1 MTTGTQAAE
10 AVSTGRR
17 WVAGNRWAV
26 YAAIFG
32 LYLIARTVIIVGGD
46 VFEAWDSAVYAYRD
60 DPARNIGPLVSFVGD
75 APRPWGLPLFYALF
89 GNDLWRAVGQ
99 WAFGTVAWAF
109 FAWEVSR
116 HLRTRAA
123 QYAVV
128 AALLLFA
135 CLNNVASWD
144 LAILTESMSVS
155 IGVLVLGLLLRWFR
169 TGSKAAIA
177 GMTAAAVWW
186 SFIRPDIRL
195 FIGVIM
201 AVLVGYTALRWWHAR
216 KNNGKSNDESRGEN
230 NSGRITA
237 ALVACVVMGLGIVW
251 YSAITPAMTEAM
263 EPYDDDAIQPDPLPQ
278 PEQMYVYRLRV
289 DVSTDPEMWQAF
301 KTQLGMPTCPE
312 LEAFTSRT
320 DWQGQKW
327 AEAYL
332 RCPPLV
338 AWVAERKDHFGIFWT
353 ELAAANP
360 RLAVNRFKSMTSYTV
375 GGIVYAHAPRVVP
388 APIERLAFPSQRYAL
403 PLLLIGFGIA
413 LAAAWWA
420 GARRTDR
427 RLFLFSIV
435 LFGTAIF
442 SAAATIVIHTGEI
455 QRYGVQ
461 EALAARVAIIVL
473 LATALDAWVLRR
485 QSARPLASPRGQE

>member
-1 MTTGTQAAE
+1 VTTGTQAAE
-10 AVSTGRR
+10 AISTRVRR
-17 WVAGNRWAV
+17 LAGNPWAV

-32 LYLIARTVIIVGGD
+32 LFLLARTVIILGGD
-46 VFEAWDSAVYAYRD
+46 VFEAPDSAVYAYRD
-60 DPARNIGPLVSFVGD
+60 DPARNRGPLVSFFGD

-89 GNDLWRAVGQ
+89 GNDTWRAVGQ

-128 AALLLFA
+128 SALLLFA
-135 CLNNVASWD
+135 CLNNVASYD
-144 LAILTESMSVS
+144 LALLTESMSVS

-169 TGSKAAIA
+169 TGSRATIA
-177 GMTAAAVWW
+177 GMTVAAVWW

-201 AVLVGYTALRWWHAR
+201 AVLVGHVALRWWRAR
-216 KNNGKSNDESRGEN
+216 RESRREARPEG
-230 NSGRITA
+230 SDRRIVA
-237 ALVACVVMGLGIVW
+237 ALLACVVMGLGIVW
-251 YSAITPAMTEAM
+251 YSAITPGMTEAM

-312 LEAFTSRT
+312 LEAFTSST

-360 RLAVNRFKSMTSYTV
+360 SLAAKKFGSMTSYTV
-375 GGIVYAHAPRVVP
+375 GGDVYAHVPRVVP
-388 APIERLAFPSQRYAL
+388 ALIERLAYPSQRYAL

-442 SAAATIVIHTGEI
+442 SAAAAIVIHTGEI

-461 EALAARVAIIVL
+461 EAVAARVAIIIV
-473 LATALDAWVLRR
+473 LATALDAWLLRR
-485 QSARPLASPRGQE
+485 RRSPHGEH